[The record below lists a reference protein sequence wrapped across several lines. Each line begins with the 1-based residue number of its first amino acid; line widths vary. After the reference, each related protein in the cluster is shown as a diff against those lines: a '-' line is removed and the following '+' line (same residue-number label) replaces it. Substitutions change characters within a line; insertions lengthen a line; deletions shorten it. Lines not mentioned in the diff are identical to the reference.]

1 MSNKPNGK
9 PFVDRK
15 GSSSKSVT
23 PPPQNTTILPN
34 GYEEGESS
42 VSGSQRSTG
51 SSAGQGRAFDN
62 VTFEH
67 EGINGG
73 PKEERSD
80 EQPRRRS
87 WKSGG
92 FLLDSSRSQKG
103 FHLFS
108 RDHKHDF
115 NTKGKGKN
123 VPADLVVPKNRS
135 RTSRHQKALSHG
147 SSPLATHVASARD
160 RDHRDKTNSSI
171 EQPETNSR
179 HSLTSKGGQNGA
191 IAFRDESE
199 RNHQIPGPALGF
211 DTDPAQI
218 VNMALRLN
226 ESRRRIYSGT
236 RVVSGSQ
243 SSNRV
248 HSGNYASPRDR
259 DRRIASV
266 SSKPQSRASVRL
278 PEGFENEEA
287 ITGQS
292 LTPTGSVEHEED
304 SYQYDVSD
312 ATFARA
318 EKAKNYF
325 ELLYEYRRLL
335 PHLPPLRN
343 SATFRARDG
352 DLSNIS
358 PEISRQYN
366 PLQYVRNRRIR
377 FREKQPLHP
386 EEDGWHELKKV
397 RAWINAVIE
406 DHNQPRNDP
415 DQCLRLPPL
424 QDRPQ
429 DPQDLQ
435 DPDQPQNDS
444 ASSSIKQRTSNTPTK
459 PRRPR
464 QDLIFHPGDLLA
476 DAYWLE
482 QGLNKTKIEDK
493 EGTKLYPSTV
503 GLKFDGWRNRT
514 PLHEQELPKTSLEL
528 RQSAAPAAAAV
539 PDLPEFTSSSRKHA
553 KKGQQNRRRALRNS
567 LGASQGSDSGSRNRS
582 KKLLKYRRPLND
594 SSESSS
600 ESDSKITSSRGRSKI
615 SRHDSAIQTSGRS
628 AFERM
633 MLDMLNADSERRDS
647 VQLNRSGFNKEI
659 SPSASEDRRKS
670 KASVKELAEA
680 LPRTSYED
688 NTTAPSSPAVDYFPS
703 IAINLSPPA
712 SRSPSPKKKPLQDRI
727 NPFNR
732 DQSASKRRMG
742 IESTDFA
749 DNKSQDGGSRTA
761 SNEEKLPPALDYSS
775 SRGTSPFSKRT
786 SLAPDEPIRPI
797 DLRRTQSTIG
807 KNSSNSGRHDPS
819 SRFRGI
825 FKGGRI
831 AELVGSE
838 VSRVGDFIWKRE
850 APVESISANSSAV
863 NSATDTEEEEVLKT
877 PPSRLLRR
885 FQTESNANGLSPQ
898 RSREERPQYHMNN
911 LPSFTSP
918 FKKDREDQER
928 IRAPK
933 FSPTQDTDDDPISR
947 QLREMRSH
955 SRSPRFDRLA
965 PPRINVSPSPS
976 SPESHRSG
984 PDHRN
989 SYGFGKGL
997 DFAGTSRASDSL
1009 NNALD
1014 LKGGAPPVTG
1024 LASLNPSHSKSPIR
1038 GRPRLQG
1045 ADSTSSTRTW
1055 SLSAQNPQTTPS
1067 EIARLRALLLSS
1079 GIKAREIHR
1088 RSHTVRHPPP
1098 PFLASAFYP
1107 SPSPSVI
1114 RREEHVYAS
1123 RALINSLTSSSMSF
1137 RNDLSHFS
1145 TSITPSLHARIQS
1158 LTDLVENT
1166 INPRIRAAGDDAG
1179 ELSQKLTTSS
1189 TLAVKQLGDTVEAV
1203 RRRRKRRL
1211 RWVRQLGY
1219 VIVEWMVVGI
1229 LWWVWLVVMIWK
1241 VVKGTVW
1248 GMGRAVRWAFFL

>member
-1 MSNKPNGK
+1 MSDKPNGK

-15 GSSSKSVT
+15 GSSSEITTT
-23 PPPQNTTILPN
+23 PRNTFVLPT

-51 SSAGQGRAFDN
+51 SSVGQGRAVDN
-62 VTFEH
+62 VTFEY
-67 EGINGG
+67 EGVNGW
-73 PKEERSD
+73 PKGKRSD
-80 EQPRRRS
+80 EHTRRRS

-92 FLLDSSRSQKG
+92 FLLDSSGSPKG

-108 RDHKHDF
+108 KDRKADA
-115 NTKGKGKN
+115 NTKGKSKN
-123 VPADLVVPKNRS
+123 APGDLVVPKNRS
-135 RTSRHQKALSHG
+135 QTSRHQKVLSHG
-147 SSPLATHVASARD
+147 SSPLATHVATTRD
-160 RDHRDKTNSSI
+160 NRDMNHNGI
-171 EQPETNSR
+171 EQAQANNR
-179 HSLTSKGGQNGA
+179 HSYTLNGGQYGA
-191 IAFRDESE
+191 KAFQNESE
-199 RNHQIPGPALGF
+199 RSHETPEPALGF

-226 ESRRRIYSGT
+226 ESRRRIHSGA

-243 SSNRV
+243 NSRV
-248 HSGNYASPRDR
+248 YSGNYASPRDR
-259 DRRIASV
+259 DHRVASV
-266 SSKPQSRASVRL
+266 TSKPQSRASVRQ
-278 PEGFENEEA
+278 PESFENDEA
-287 ITGQS
+287 LIEQNLFATD
-292 LTPTGSVEHEED
+292 SVKHEEEN
-304 SYQYDVSD
+304 YQYDVSD
-312 ATFARA
+312 ATFARV

-335 PHLPPLRN
+335 PHLPPLR
-343 SATFRARDG
+343 SPATSRRQDS
-352 DLSNIS
+352 DLSNVAT
-358 PEISRQYN
+358 EIGRRYN

-377 FREKQPLHP
+377 FREKKPLQP

-397 RAWINAVIE
+397 TPWINAVIE
-406 DHNQPRNDP
+406 GHDQPRNDP

-424 QDRPQ
+424 QDQPQ

-435 DPDQPQNDS
+435 DQDNPSNNS
-444 ASSSIKQRTSNTPTK
+444 AASSIKQKTSNTPTK

-493 EGTKLYPSTV
+493 EGQKLYPSNV

-528 RQSAAPAAAAV
+528 RQSAAPEPAAV

-553 KKGQQNRRRALRNS
+553 KKGQKNRRRALRNS
-567 LGASQGSDSGSRNRS
+567 LAASQRSDSGSRHRG
-582 KKLLKYRRPLND
+582 KKLLKHRRSLSD

-600 ESDSKITSSRGRSKI
+600 ESNSKRTSSRGRSKI
-615 SRHDSAIQTSGRS
+615 SRHDSALQNSGRS

-647 VQLNRSGFNKEI
+647 VQLNPPSVHKET
-659 SPSASEDRRKS
+659 SPSVSEDRRKS
-670 KASVKELAEA
+670 KASTKDLTEA

-732 DQSASKRRMG
+732 DQSTSKKRMG
-742 IESTDFA
+742 VDSTDFA
-749 DNKSQDGGSRTA
+749 ENKSQDGGSRTV
-761 SNEEKLPPALDYSS
+761 SNEEKQPPSLDYSS

-786 SLAPDEPIRPI
+786 SLTPDEPIRAL
-797 DLRRTQSTIG
+797 DLRRTQSAIA
-807 KNSSNSGRHDPS
+807 KNNSAGRHDPS

-838 VSRVGDFIWKRE
+838 VSRVGDFIWKRD

-863 NSATDTEEEEVLKT
+863 NSATDTDEEEVLKT

-885 FQTESNANGLSPQ
+885 FQTDSTAGSLSPQ

-928 IRAPK
+928 LRAPK
-933 FSPTQDTDDDPISR
+933 SSPTQDTDDDPISR

-976 SPESHRSG
+976 SPERNRSG
-984 PDHRN
+984 PEHRN
-989 SYGFGKGL
+989 SYGFGKSL
-997 DFAGTSRASDSL
+997 DFASTSRASDNL

-1014 LKGGAPPVTG
+1014 LKHGAPPVTG
-1024 LASLNPSHSKSPIR
+1024 LAALNPSHSKSPIR
-1038 GRPRLQG
+1038 GRPRLQ
-1045 ADSTSSTRTW
+1045 AANSTSSTRAW

-1079 GIKAREIHR
+1079 GVKAREIHR

-1098 PFLASAFYP
+1098 PFLVSAFSP
-1107 SPSPSVI
+1107 SPAPSVI
-1114 RREEHVYAS
+1114 RREEHIYAS
-1123 RALINSLTSSSMSF
+1123 RALINSLASSTTAF
-1137 RNDLSHFS
+1137 RTDLSHFS
-1145 TSITPSLHARIQS
+1145 TSIAPSLHARIQS

-1189 TLAVKQLGDTVEAV
+1189 TLAIKQLGDTVEAV

-1248 GMGRAVRWAFFL
+1248 GVGRAVRWAFFL